1 MKAWR
6 IEAFGP
12 LENAVYGDF
21 PDPVPG
27 DGEVLIDVA
36 AASVNF
42 PDLLMMQGQYQTKPA
57 LPFVPGR
64 DAAGIIAALGKGV
77 HNLRVGDRVATMAVH
92 GAFASRLAVP
102 ASRCYPIPDDLGF
115 DAAAAMVTVYATVLV
130 ALHKRAKAQPGE
142 RVLVL
147 GAGGGVGIAT
157 VSYAR
162 LLGCR
167 VVAVVSSAEKQAL
180 VQEAGAD
187 AVIVAKDA
195 DSMRAEVLKWSGN
208 AGVDVAIDPVGGDM
222 FDAALRCMAPQ
233 GRLVVVGFAAGRI
246 PTIRANYILLKDIA
260 VMGSSLE
267 RWVQAEPMTMAKDI
281 GDIFKAGAAG
291 RLPFWIT
298 DRLKIEDGM
307 AAFRAIAERTAR
319 GKIVLE
325 IGAPMLKSP

>member
-6 IEAFGP
+6 VEAYGP
-12 LENAVYGDF
+12 VESAVYGDF

-64 DAAGIIAALGKGV
+64 DAAGTIVALGKGV

-102 ASRCYPIPDDLGF
+102 ATRCYRMPDNLGF

-147 GAGGGVGIAT
+147 GAGGGVGIAA

-167 VVAVVSSAEKQAL
+167 AVAVVSSPEKQAL
-180 VQEAGAD
+180 AREAGAD

-195 DSMRAEVLKWSGN
+195 DAMRAEALKWSGN

-246 PTIRANYILLKDIA
+246 PTIRANYILLKDIT

-267 RWVQAEPMTMAKDI
+267 RWVQAEPMAMASDI

-291 RLPFWIT
+291 RLPAWIT
-298 DRLKIEDGM
+298 GRLKIEDAM
-307 AAFRAIAERTAR
+307 AGFRAIAERTAR

-325 IGAPMLKSP
+325 IGAQR